1 MDSLYQSFVRKVDL
15 HIQEKGCEDVGG
27 SVKMFSDLLT
37 NPVVIKNP
45 SSLNHALHSMVV
57 AMAVTPQLL
66 DTEDLIEP
74 VVALINQHTLT
85 PANAEY
91 ACRLIDTF
99 TTTDAGDIPDI
110 INSCAASLCKY
121 MREVPIRLVN
131 YLFGSCVDETP
142 WRTAFIE
149 GIVTRLNENIE
160 DANELLAPLAEF
172 LKTRL
177 DTDAFWRA
185 KGIDVVTR
193 VLCGPTEWIDAGI

>member
-37 NPVVIKNP
+37 SPGVIKNP

-110 INSCAASLCKY
+110 INSCAASLCKR
-121 MREVPIRLVN
+121 MPRSRQIAASSAR
-131 YLFGSCVDETP
+131 G
-142 WRTAFIE
+142 
-149 GIVTRLNENIE
+149 
-160 DANELLAPLAEF
+160 
-172 LKTRL
+172 
-177 DTDAFWRA
+177 
-185 KGIDVVTR
+185 
-193 VLCGPTEWIDAGI
+193 